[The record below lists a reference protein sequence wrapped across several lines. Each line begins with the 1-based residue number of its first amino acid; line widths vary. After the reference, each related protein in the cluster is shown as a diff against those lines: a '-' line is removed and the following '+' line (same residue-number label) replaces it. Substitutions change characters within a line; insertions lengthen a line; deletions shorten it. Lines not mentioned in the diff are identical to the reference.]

1 MLYSHLTH
9 KKHSVWLVLRYF
21 VCLIYWVT
29 LDINWVIQWKH
40 NKNIALEQ
48 NGWLLMQRQFTQRF
62 NSRKDNFSSNA
73 HPLSLKE
80 AKSIWTAWESPAIL
94 DNGFKKTD
102 NGVWTMYE
110 LIVKLKWESCVFY
123 YVSLLPVTEFN
134 GEKIYINSNEKE
146 PYYAH

>member
-29 LDINWVIQWKH
+29 LEINWGIQWKH

-62 NSRKDNFSSNA
+62 NSRKDNFSTNA
-73 HPLSLKE
+73 HPLTLKE
-80 AKSIWTAWESPAIL
+80 AIYLNRLRKSSDFRQWI
-94 DNGFKKTD
+94 KKTD

-134 GEKIYINSNEKE
+134 GENIYINPNEKE
-146 PYYAH
+146 PYYVH